1 MSERARTD
9 TPAPPLVGRT
19 RHLDALARYA
29 AAARAGQPRL
39 VLVDGPAGAGKTALL
54 RAAVAEDGPF
64 AGMTVLHGGCRAV
77 DAATGYSGVRA
88 LFTRLGLTSRKGRA
102 SHLLDG
108 AARRALPAL
117 AADPET
123 LESLG
128 AAPEGTFSVLQGL
141 YWLTVNLMSEGPLVL
156 VLDDA
161 HWCDERSLR
170 WLDFLLRRAD
180 GLPLLVVAAHRT
192 EAGLAAPDAL
202 ADLAAH
208 HLPAT
213 LRLGPLDT
221 AEITELVGRV
231 FPGHQPEPAFVGRLV
246 SVTGGSPLEAVR
258 LLRDLCAAGLG
269 PDDAGT
275 RQIAEVGGRVV
286 AASVQAALANQ
297 PGWVREVLLAVAVLG
312 DEDTAYL
319 AALVGVSAL
328 HVEEGVEIL
337 RQAGLVQRARR
348 EPVHDLV
355 RAAVLDTLGPA
366 GTAELRM
373 RAARLLSDIGRS
385 PEETA
390 AQLLAVPGPGDA
402 WTTSVLRAAATQA
415 EQRGAPEAT
424 ARYLERVREAEPD
437 DPDVLTRLGKAL
449 AETDPRR
456 SVDLLHAAHA
466 RTTDVRARTATAV
479 QLALT
484 CLSVQRSADGTRVL
498 TEALDDLDAELG
510 AAPEPVDRELRT
522 LAESALLIVG
532 ADEKSTLPDVLR
544 RTAGLVPPPGDTP
557 AQRQQLAMLS
567 VLAAV
572 DGQPVA
578 ESVRRARSALR
589 APGVPLGVWSLLP
602 ASLALS
608 LADENRA
615 ASDALETVLRGSR
628 DTAAV
633 WTYVLALSTRALYRL
648 ENGEVADALADAQT
662 SLEILGQERWGD
674 STTMPHT
681 AYAAALAERGE
692 TARAEEAL
700 AAVKRPRFDRF
711 AWEYHWYL
719 MARGRVRAAR
729 GDLEGA
735 LEEFRTCGDSLAS
748 AGLGNPVFAPWWL
761 EAACLLGGLGRTTE
775 ALEAAGHG
783 ARLAERWDT
792 PRARGYA
799 ALAVGAATPGP
810 AGTERLRGAVT
821 LLESSPARA
830 HHARALLL
838 LGRAVLADGEVREA
852 RDHLREAVGLAR
864 RSGCVALARQ
874 AREDLVAAGGRM
886 REITASPL
894 DMLTGTERTVAGLVA
909 SGAGNREV
917 AESLFVTVRTI
928 ELHLTSV
935 YRKLG
940 VNRRADLTEALR
952 AGGPPPPVPPRP
964 GI

>member
-1 MSERARTD
+1 MSERARTA
-9 TPAPPLVGRT
+9 PSAPPLVGRA
-19 RHLDALARYA
+19 RHLEALARHA
-29 AAARAGQPRL
+29 EAARAGRPRL

-54 RAAVAEDGPF
+54 RAAVADGGPF

-77 DAATGYSGVRA
+77 DAGTGYSGVRA
-88 LFTRLGLTSRKGRA
+88 LCARLGLTSRKGRA

-108 AARRALPAL
+108 GARRALPAL

-123 LESLG
+123 LEGLG
-128 AAPEGTFSVLQGL
+128 APEGTFSVLQGL
-141 YWLTVNLMSEGPLVL
+141 YWLAVNLMAEGPLVL

-192 EAGLAAPDAL
+192 EAGLGAPDAL
-202 ADLAAH
+202 SDLAAH
-208 HLPAT
+208 HLPAS

-221 AEITELVGRV
+221 AEVTELVARV
-231 FPGHQPEPAFVGRLV
+231 FPGQRPEPGFVTRLV
-246 SVTGGSPLEAVR
+246 SVTGGSPLDAVR
-258 LLRDLCAAGLG
+258 LLRDLRTAGLG
-269 PDDAGT
+269 PDEAGT

-286 AASVQAALANQ
+286 AASVQGTLVDQ
-297 PGWVREVLLAVAVLG
+297 PGWVREVLLALAVLG

-337 RQAGLVQRARR
+337 RQAGLVHRSRR

-355 RAAVLDTLGPA
+355 RAAVLDPLGAA
-366 GTAELRM
+366 GVAALRL

-390 AQLLAVPGPGDA
+390 AQILAVPGPVDA
-402 WTTSVLRAAATQA
+402 WATSVLRAAAAQA

-456 SVDLLHAAHA
+456 SVSLLHDAHTL
-466 RTTDVRARTATAV
+466 TTDVRARTATAV

-484 CLSVQRSADGTRVL
+484 CLSVQRSPDGTRVL
-498 TEALDDLDAELG
+498 ADALADLDAGLG
-510 AAPEPVDRELRT
+510 ADPEPADRELRT

-532 ADEKSTLPDVLR
+532 ADEKSTLPEVLR
-544 RTAGLVPPPGDTP
+544 RTRDLTPPPGDTP
-557 AQRQQLAMLS
+557 AERQQLAMLS
-567 VLAAV
+567 VLGAV
-572 DGQPVA
+572 DGRPAA
-578 ESVRRARSALR
+578 ESVRRARRALR
-589 APGVPLGVWSLLP
+589 APGVPLGAWSLLP

-608 LADENRA
+608 LADENQA
-615 ASDALETVLRGSR
+615 ADDALETVLRGSR
-628 DTAAV
+628 DSAAV
-633 WTYVLALSTRALYRL
+633 WTYVLALSTRSLYRL

-681 AYAAALAERGE
+681 AYAAALTERGE
-692 TARAEEAL
+692 VARAEEAL
-700 AAVKRPRFDRF
+700 AAIKRPHLDRF

-729 GDLEGA
+729 GDLDGA
-735 LEEFRTCGDSLAS
+735 LDTFRGCGDSLAS

-761 EAACLLGGLGRTTE
+761 EAACLLGGLGRTAE
-775 ALEAAGHG
+775 AREAAEHG
-783 ARLAERWDT
+783 ARLAARWDT
-792 PRARGYA
+792 PRAHGYA
-799 ALAVGAATPGP
+799 LLARGAAAPGP
-810 AGTERLRGAVT
+810 AGAGPLREAVA
-821 LLESSPARA
+821 LLESSPARVQ
-830 HHARALLL
+830 HARALLL
-838 LGRAVLADGEVREA
+838 LGRAVLAGGAVREA

-909 SGAGNREV
+909 AGAGNREV

-952 AGGPPPPVPPRP
+952 TGGPPPPVLSAP
-964 GI
+964 GP